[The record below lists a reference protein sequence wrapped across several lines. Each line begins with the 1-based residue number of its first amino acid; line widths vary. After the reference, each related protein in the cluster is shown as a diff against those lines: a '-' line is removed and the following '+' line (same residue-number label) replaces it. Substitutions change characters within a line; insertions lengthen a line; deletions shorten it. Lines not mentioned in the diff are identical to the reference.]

1 MEVEGVPRIESSS
14 NQKASIYN
22 IEFDELQSVCEN
34 WGEPAYRAKQIW
46 EGLYK
51 LYFSDP
57 GMFSN
62 LPKSLRVKLGTTY
75 QFTDLNPEM
84 ILQSDDRNTEKTLFR
99 LNDGR
104 AIEAV
109 LMQYDNRRTVCI
121 SSQSGCAMGCVFC
134 ATGQM
139 GYYRNLTSGE
149 IVAQILYYQ
158 RRLSLNSEK
167 ITNVVI
173 MGMGEPL
180 HNYDATMAA
189 IDRMNDKDGSNF
201 GARRFTI
208 STVGLIP
215 GIRRFTN
222 ERRQVNLAV
231 SLHAIDDD
239 LRTSMLPINK
249 KYSLAELLPACWAY
263 TETTSRRI
271 TFEWALING
280 VNDTAVQAHKLGK
293 QLKGRLC
300 HVNVIPLNPTQQ
312 YQGSPSTKST
322 ARDFQRILSGYGIS
336 CTIRIRRGI
345 DIQAGC
351 GQLAIKHSST
361 TKE

>member
-1 MEVEGVPRIESSS
+1 MEVDIVPRIKSSS

-51 LYFSDP
+51 QYFSDP

-75 QFTDLNPEM
+75 QFTNLNPEV
-84 ILQSDDRNTEKTLFR
+84 ILLSDDRNTEKTLFR

-180 HNYDATMAA
+180 HNYDSTMAA
-189 IDRMNDKDGSNF
+189 VDRMNDKKGSNF

-336 CTIRIRRGI
+336 CTIRI
-345 DIQAGC
+345 
-351 GQLAIKHSST
+351 
-361 TKE
+361 

>member
-1 MEVEGVPRIESSS
+1 MEVEGISRVESESS
-14 NQKASIYN
+14 QKASIYD
-22 IEFDELQSVCEN
+22 IEFDELKSVCGN

-51 LYFSDP
+51 QYFSDP
-57 GMFSN
+57 GLFSN
-62 LPKSLRVKLGTTY
+62 LPKTLRVKLGNTY
-75 QFTDLNPEM
+75 QFSNLNPETI
-84 ILQSDDRNTEKTLFR
+84 ILSDDRNTEKTLFR

-109 LMQYDNRRTVCI
+109 LMQYNNRRTICI

-149 IVAQILYYQ
+149 IVEQILYYQ
-158 RRLSLNSEK
+158 RRLLSSGEK

-208 STVGLIP
+208 STVGLVP
-215 GIRRFTN
+215 GIQRFSS

-249 KYSLAELLPACWAY
+249 KYPLTELLPACWAY
-263 TETTSRRI
+263 TETTRRRI

-280 VNDTAVQAHKLGK
+280 VNDTPIQAHKLGRS
-293 QLKGRLC
+293 LKGHLC
-300 HVNVIPLNPTQQ
+300 HVNIIPLNPTQQ
-312 YQGSPSTKST
+312 YEGAPSTTTT
-322 ARDFQRILSGYGIS
+322 ARVFQRILAGHGIS

-351 GQLAIKHSST
+351 GQLAIMHTST
-361 TKE
+361 DQ